1 MPTSVTNVNFFGPD
15 NYYFQTAFF
24 TTTYGADI
32 RIDSATSTSVVVHN
46 AVDLTAVTTMTG
58 YGFVIDS
65 TGTPTSGTIT
75 GFSFVQGA
83 TTVATITGLHW
94 ASLDFLPALI
104 SAGTGDDTALNALFS
119 TQPANIDASL
129 ATVGLVFFGVGDT
142 NKLNITG
149 SDFSDLIRGGSGRD
163 HITGGLGNDNIAKSS
178 GNDRIH
184 GNQGNDHIK
193 GGAGNDALYGDGG
206 HDTIQGNGGAD
217 FISGGGS
224 RDKIAGG
231 GGNDVLIGGGGK
243 DMIVGGSG
251 NDAISGGRGNDN
263 MTGGAGA
270 DTFVFAAGFGNDVI
284 TDYVDGVDNFDVSM
298 LGITFADIAVSV
310 SGGDTLITTAAGT
323 IHLLGVA
330 PTAIDATDFLFV

>member
-15 NYYFQTAFF
+15 NNYFDTAFF
-24 TTTYGADI
+24 TSFGADI
-32 RIDSATSTSVVVHN
+32 RLDSATSTSIVVHN
-46 AVDLTAVTTMTG
+46 AVNLTAVTTMTG
-58 YGFVIDS
+58 YGFVPS
-65 TGTPTSGTIT
+65 PSGPPASGTFT
-75 GFSFVQGA
+75 GFSFVQGG
-83 TTVATITGLHW
+83 TTVATITGLSW
-94 ASLDFLPALI
+94 AAADFGAALNA
-104 SAGTGDDTALNALFS
+104 AGTGDYTGLNALFNA
-119 TQPANIDASL
+119 QPADLDASL
-129 ATVGLVFFGVGDT
+129 ATVGLVFDSGVAT
-142 NKLNITG
+142 IKVHITG
-149 SDFSDLIRGGSGRD
+149 SDFADMIRGGSVRD
-163 HITGGLGNDNIAKSS
+163 NINGGLGNDKIAGSS

-184 GNQGNDHIK
+184 GNQGNDHIR

-206 HDTIQGNGGAD
+206 HDKIQGNGGAD

-231 GGNDVLIGGGGK
+231 GGNDTLVGGGGK

-251 NDAISGGRGNDN
+251 NDAISGGHGNDN

-270 DTFVFAAGFGNDVI
+270 DTFVFFVAGFGNDVI

-323 IHLLGVA
+323 IHLQGVA